1 MLQDVSEYDSSH
13 MGIVCSLMI
22 VRQQGLALVI
32 RTLVLRVEA
41 PAEIALELVII
52 GALLIDLAQAC
63 VVECLRV
70 VGQDFRVV
78 GEGEA
83 LVPLPREFDK
93 GLGQWS
99 DELIVKVEPIIHAVV
114 PNDRLFG
121 FDHRLHDETEAHFV
135 SIELFLGRRLARL
148 LIRLLLFGLR
158 KGRPRELLTSNHV
171 EVKIVDGL
179 IRMLAVI

>member
-1 MLQDVSEYDSSH
+1 